1 MSNEIE
7 AARLILEQLSY
18 LDGRE
23 NIGACRA
30 DLIEAHRLLGDAIEA
45 RADLFTKA
53 NRVCALWGSEY
64 ICGNDDG
71 GRAAHAMKQLQEA
84 LK

>member
-1 MSNEIE
+1 MKNAISEARAIIE
-7 AARLILEQLSY
+7 KLGQLSAH
-18 LDGRE
+18 E